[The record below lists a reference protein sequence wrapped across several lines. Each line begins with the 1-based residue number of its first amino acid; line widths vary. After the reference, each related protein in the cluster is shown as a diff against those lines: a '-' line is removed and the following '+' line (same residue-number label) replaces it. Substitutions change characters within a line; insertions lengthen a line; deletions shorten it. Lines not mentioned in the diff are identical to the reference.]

1 LKVIYPNDDAEVVAE
16 MTDPAEAKLEYLVV
30 TMAVHGSVLKS
41 ALERKRLDSANKLPC
56 IDRRLTS
63 RMLVKCS

>member
-1 LKVIYPNDDAEVVAE
+1 MKVIYPNDDAEVVAE

-41 ALERKRLDSANKLPC
+41 AQRKRLDSANKLPC

>member
-1 LKVIYPNDDAEVVAE
+1 MKVNNPSGDAEDVAA
-16 MTDPAEAKLEYLVV
+16 MTDPAKLEYLVV

-41 ALERKRLDSANKLPC
+41 AQRKRLDSANKLPC

>member
-1 LKVIYPNDDAEVVAE
+1 LKVIYPKDDAEVVAE
-16 MTDPAEAKLEYLVV
+16 MTDTAKLEYLVV

-41 ALERKRLDSANKLPC
+41 AQRKRLVSANKLPC